1 MTVRIAWLALIYIE
15 LLVCCF
21 ENIYTSAIFFTL
33 ISIIIM
39 IKKIGLSLF
48 SATVLV
54 GCVVA
59 TSDDTSQINA
69 QQVSSSQANSSQEN
83 SAQDISA
90 SYESINTAQLIDHVK
105 VLSSDKFGGRAPS
118 SEGEK
123 LTLAYLTEQFTA
135 IGFKPGNGDSFLQE
149 VPLVSIEASSDMTL
163 AIGGKNYQHGTDM
176 VMGSARISELEQLK
190 NSELVFVGYGVN
202 APEYNWN
209 DYKDLDVKG
218 KTVVILVNDPGF
230 ATQDPELF
238 NGNAMTYYGRWTY
251 KYEEASRQGA
261 EGAIIIH
268 ETAPASY
275 GWSVVKNSWTGPQF
289 SFQRDDLNKDRVAVE
304 GWINSTVASELFEK
318 AGLDFEKMKERAA
331 QGSFNIDMGNL
342 DASIT
347 VKNTIKKSIS
357 YNFIATLPG
366 QKKADEH
373 ILYSAH
379 WDHLGTDLTKKG
391 DQIYNGA
398 RDNATGT
405 AALIEVAE
413 AFSKLPNTPER
424 SITFLAVTAE
434 EQGLLGSKF
443 YAANPVIPAA
453 KTVANINMDALN
465 VNGKSKDVAVFG
477 LGQSELDNFLTK
489 AALKQNRMISGDPRP
504 AAGIYYRS
512 DHFAFANVGIP
523 ALYAKGGAIPADQA
537 TADLRV
543 KLDPILG
550 KCYHGLCDEY
560 SKEWDLTGAV
570 EDMQLFF
577 EIGTELSKSDVW
589 PQWSKTSE
597 FKR

>member
-1 MTVRIAWLALIYIE
+1 
-15 LLVCCF
+15 
-21 ENIYTSAIFFTL
+21 
-33 ISIIIM
+33 M
-39 IKKIGLSLF
+39 IKKIGLSLL
-48 SATVLV
+48 SAAVLV
-54 GCVVA
+54 GCVA
-59 TSDDTSQINA
+59 TTSDDSSIENTSQ
-69 QQVSSSQANSSQEN
+69 E
-83 SAQDISA
+83 ISA
-90 SYESINTAQLIDHVK
+90 SYDSINTAQLIEHVK
-105 VLSSDKFGGRAPS
+105 VLASDEFGGRAPS
-118 SEGEK
+118 SEGER
-123 LTLAYLTEQFTA
+123 LTLEYLTEQFKA
-135 IGFKPGNGDSFLQE
+135 IGFEPGNGDSFLQE
-149 VPLVSIEASSDMTL
+149 VPLVSIEASTDMTL

-176 VMGSARISELEQLK
+176 VMGSSRIMEMSQLK

-230 ATQDPELF
+230 ATQDPALF
-238 NGNAMTYYGRWTY
+238 TGNAMTYYGRWTY

-275 GWSVVKNSWTGPQF
+275 GWSVVKNSWSGPQF

-304 GWINSTVASELFEK
+304 GWINSDVATELFAK
-318 AGLDFEKMKERAA
+318 AGLDFDQMKERAA
-331 QGSFNIDMGNL
+331 QGSFNVDMGDL

-347 VKNTIKKSIS
+347 VNNTIKKSVS

-366 QKKADEH
+366 KVKADEH

-379 WDHLGTDLTKKG
+379 WDHLGTDLTKTG

-413 AFSKLPNTPER
+413 AFSKLPQPLER
-424 SITFLAVTAE
+424 SMTFLAVTAE

-443 YAANPVIPAA
+443 YAANPIIPAA

-465 VNGKSKDVAVFG
+465 VNGKSKDVAVYG
-477 LGQSELDNFLTK
+477 LGQSELDNFLTA
-489 AALKQNRMISGDPRP
+489 AALKQERTISGDPRP

-512 DHFAFANVGIP
+512 DHFAFANIGIP
-523 ALYAKGGAIPADQA
+523 ALYAKGGATPADQA
-537 TADLRV
+537 TADLRA
-543 KLDPILG
+543 KLDPILA

-560 SKEWDLTGAV
+560 SEDWDLTGAV
-570 EDMQLFF
+570 QDMQLFF
-577 EIGTELSKSDVW
+577 EIGVELSKAGVW

>member
-1 MTVRIAWLALIYIE
+1 
-15 LLVCCF
+15 
-21 ENIYTSAIFFTL
+21 
-33 ISIIIM
+33 M
-39 IKKIGLSLF
+39 IKKIGLSLL
-48 SATVLV
+48 SAAVLV
-54 GCVVA
+54 GCVA
-59 TSDDTSQINA
+59 TTSDDSS
-69 QQVSSSQANSSQEN
+69 QVSASQVNSSQANN
-83 SAQDISA
+83 AKDISA
-90 SYESINTAQLIDHVK
+90 SYDSINTAQLIEHVK

-118 SEGEK
+118 SEGER
-123 LTLAYLTEQFTA
+123 LTLEYLTEQFTA

-230 ATQDPELF
+230 ATKDPEIF

-289 SFQRDDLNKDRVAVE
+289 SFQRDDLNKGRVAVE
-304 GWINSTVASELFEK
+304 GWVNSTVAAELFTK
-318 AGLDFEKMKERAA
+318 AGLDFDKMKERAS

-366 QKKADEH
+366 QKQAGEH

-379 WDHLGTDLTKKG
+379 WDHLGTDLTKTG

-413 AFSKLPNTPER
+413 AFSKLPNRPDR
-424 SITFLAVTAE
+424 SVTFLAVTAE

-465 VNGKSKDVAVFG
+465 ANGKSKDVAVYG

-489 AALKQNRMISGDPRP
+489 AALKQNRIISGDPRP

-523 ALYAKGGAIPADQA
+523 ALYAKGGSIPADQA
-537 TADLRV
+537 TADLRA
-543 KLDPILG
+543 KLDPILS

-560 SKEWDLTGAV
+560 TQDWDLTGAV

-577 EIGTELSKSDVW
+577 EIGVELSESDVW